1 MRKLASIQKIESLSP
16 IEGADRIE
24 LAHILGWQVIVKKD
38 EFKVGDLCV
47 YIEIDSL
54 LPEKPEFEFLR
65 PKGFKIKTMKMKGV
79 ISQGICFP
87 LSILPKKAYKEED
100 DVTSIIGVT
109 KYEKDDD
116 QREQPI
122 TYKKTR
128 IPKFL
133 LRYSFFRKIFLK
145 KEKKKGFPSWIRKT
159 DEERI
164 QTIPKI
170 LERYSEEV
178 WEVSEKLD
186 GTSATYGIR
195 RNGPRKE
202 FVICSRNHELDDKDN
217 HYYEMAQKYSIKDI
231 VLSYL
236 GKDKNVKKIVI
247 QGEIIGPGIQ
257 KNKYN
262 LKEKDL
268 YIFNIIVN
276 DIKMS
281 RAELIELCILSG
293 LKHVPYLFKEKKI
306 GSVEEAIALSIGTS
320 FLCSRNREGIVCRLK
335 NDPWTSFKVIN
346 PNFLL
351 EEK

>member
-1 MRKLASIQKIESLSP
+1 
-16 IEGADRIE
+16 
-24 LAHILGWQVIVKKD
+24 
-38 EFKVGDLCV
+38 
-47 YIEIDSL
+47 
-54 LPEKPEFEFLR
+54 
-65 PKGFKIKTMKMKGV
+65 
-79 ISQGICFP
+79 
-87 LSILPKKAYKEED
+87 
-100 DVTSIIGVT
+100 
-109 KYEKDDD
+109 
-116 QREQPI
+116 
-122 TYKKTR
+122 
-128 IPKFL
+128 
-133 LRYSFFRKIFLK
+133 
-145 KEKKKGFPSWIRKT
+145 
-159 DEERI
+159 
-164 QTIPKI
+164 
-170 LERYSEEV
+170 
-178 WEVSEKLD
+178 
-186 GTSATYGIR
+186 
-195 RNGPRKE
+195 
-202 FVICSRNHELDDKDN
+202 
-217 HYYEMAQKYSIKDI
+217 MAQKYSIKDI